1 MFVIEDNWLRVIRKS
16 RAKALEGFNVNG
28 QRQWK
33 VDESSA
39 AEGVDIPGR
48 SIYAQNDSYL
58 EMCNPG
64 WKEQRDLMLGL
75 LLLVPFA
82 LLVIWMWYGFA
93 IHPILFKRLIMF
105 WTSFPYDANDGDG
118 IVLWM
123 GWLVGF
129 PLAAGAAFLLVGAF
143 YYMGA
148 RTLFFTYAR
157 GRVRFNRITRKVYV
171 LRPGYCGGNQV
182 FDWDRL
188 VALCDLSAGGRK
200 STLKVLALYHPPFD
214 PNDQPLKG
222 PARGEDCIFVGDALP
237 SYEAALPLWEYIR
250 RYMQEGPTVDDI
262 PPNASAHYKK
272 IALRAGR
279 VRDLLRQAELWPV
292 RLRDTAWFHGD
303 HLPHAEPDDLFVA
316 EIPERVAQ
324 RRRARRTGR
333 STRSDRGD
341 SDGTRVPRLRKTQQ
355 GRRGGVSAA
364 LGHGRGTGR
373 STGAGPVMVHAE
385 CRGEEELMSK
395 LDAAIGETKGA

>member
-16 RAKALEGFNVNG
+16 RAKALESFNVNG

-93 IHPILFKRLIMF
+93 IHPLLFKRLIMF

-148 RTLFFTYAR
+148 RTLFFTYVR

-272 IALRAGR
+272 IARYVPTDYGTYCGKPDGSQYKLEVQPGFLETTCHMLSQ
-279 VRDLLRQAELWPV
+279 VTCSWPKFPKEWHSDSG
-292 RLRDTAWFHGD
+292 LG
-303 HLPHAEPDDLFVA
+303 EP
-316 EIPERVAQ
+316 E
-324 RRRARRTGR
+324 
-333 STRSDRGD
+333 DRP
-341 SDGTRVPRLRKTQQ
+341 VQ
-355 GRRGGVSAA
+355 
-364 LGHGRGTGR
+364 
-373 STGAGPVMVHAE
+373 TGAAMTALVYRAYGKLSKADEVEFLRHWGTAE
-385 CRGEEELMSK
+385 ALAEAQARV
-395 LDAAIGETKGA
+395 